1 MGAMARV
8 WRPLLAGLLA
18 VHGLIHVMGFA
29 ATWHIGSL
37 NAISSTPSLGG
48 SAASSVS
55 MLLGV
60 VWLAIA
66 LGFVVA
72 AFGLVTRRPW
82 WEGLVAGAAV
92 LSLALCTLWWKDAPF
107 GIVIDVLLVLGLIVV
122 HWLPTGHP
130 SRRPVE
136 VR

>member
-1 MGAMARV
+1 MRPRPAFSDESPWPLRNAEPKNGRRSAGMTPPSAVRDRLGVQEVLVMGAMARV

-55 MLLGV
+55 
-60 VWLAIA
+60 
-66 LGFVVA
+66 
-72 AFGLVTRRPW
+72 
-82 WEGLVAGAAV
+82 
-92 LSLALCTLWWKDAPF
+92 
-107 GIVIDVLLVLGLIVV
+107 
-122 HWLPTGHP
+122 
-130 SRRPVE
+130 
-136 VR
+136 